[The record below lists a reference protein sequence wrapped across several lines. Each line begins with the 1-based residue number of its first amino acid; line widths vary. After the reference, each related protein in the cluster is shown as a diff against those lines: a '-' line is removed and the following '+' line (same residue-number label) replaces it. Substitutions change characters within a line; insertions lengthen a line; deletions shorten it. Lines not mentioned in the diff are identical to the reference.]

1 MWSICTGVDSYLTIY
16 GKYVQCFMVV
26 LGVCAIV
33 TITIMTSFY
42 KLTENSPWFNKV
54 GSFEKTEAGYLLT
67 LGKTYQFKDVKR
79 LCAWKSDLYGT
90 KLWFLLIESEKK
102 IKVMSK
108 PLIDEQT
115 FESVDL
121 YKIYH
126 QILKDNPDLKSERNA
141 DGTALPYFYL
151 NKGWFI
157 KLIFFEP
164 KKVEKS

>member
-1 MWSICTGVDSYLTIY
+1 MKIDFIYQRFYLRIGLCGVFVLMWIVIS
-16 GKYVQCFMVV
+16 QFMVNMFNASW
-26 LGVCAIV
+26 LYWAVCAIV
-33 TITIMTSFY
+33 TIAIMTSFY

-126 QILKDNPDLKSERNA
+126 QILKDNPNLKNERNA
-141 DGTALPYFYL
+141 DGTALPYFYS
-151 NKGWFI
+151 K
-157 KLIFFEP
+157 
-164 KKVEKS
+164 